1 MRKLLI
7 LSALISIL
15 SACGGGRADKDISAY
30 IEAWKTSDQ
39 SQTQVCR
46 PFYTTDLEAKMEADT
61 TEDHQQSYLD
71 FLETLNGLRDYAKKN
86 PSSRVEIRNTLYE
99 VYGKTLYG
107 SDKKDYLEAMR
118 RSTTDATAIK
128 ALLQGAM
135 TDKIDDREI
144 FMKGIDYSYYY
155 EQED

>member
-1 MRKLLI
+1 MRRFLL
-7 LSALISIL
+7 LSALVSIL

-46 PFYTTDLEAKMEADT
+46 PIYTTDLQARMEADT
-61 TEDHQQSYLD
+61 TQDRQQSYLD

-99 VYGKTLYG
+99 VYGKMLYG
-107 SDKKDYLEAMR
+107 SDKKEYLEGLG
-118 RSTTDATAIK
+118 IE
-128 ALLQGAM
+128 AL
-135 TDKIDDREI
+135 
-144 FMKGIDYSYYY
+144 
-155 EQED
+155 